1 MSNTKEWWFRVR
13 DFYRFHKREQKDL
26 LLTTLIVTFI
36 FAYNDKAEAFILA
49 NWLMNFVLTGCFVGL
64 ALFVHTSAQKIFG
77 LQQGFTTEF
86 RAWPIGL
93 VISLILTLITG
104 GNFYVLLIGGM
115 VIRHVTLLRLGKW
128 RYGENESAR
137 GLIASTGPVA
147 NLVLATIA
155 LALSK
160 QLNFMPEV
168 FGWMATINLWIMVYS
183 LLPLPRMD
191 GIHLFVQSRL
201 VYVFIGSTLLSYT
214 VFAAFGIFS
223 WILAFIIGVICWL
236 LFFIY
241 VEGV

>member
-1 MSNTKEWWFRVR
+1 MSGMKEWWFRIR
-13 DFYRFHKREQKDL
+13 DFYRFHNREKRDL

-36 FAYNDKAEAFILA
+36 FAYNDQSESFALA
-49 NWLMNFVLTGCFVGL
+49 SWLIHFVITGGFVAL
-64 ALFVHTSAQKIFG
+64 ALLVHTSAQKIFG
-77 LQQGFTTEF
+77 IQQGFTTEF

-93 VISLILTLITG
+93 VISLILTFITSG
-104 GNFYVLLIGGM
+104 EFYVLLIGGM
-115 VIRHVTLLRLGKW
+115 VIRHVTILRLGKW

-147 NLVLATIA
+147 NLILATFA
-155 LALSK
+155 LAISK
-160 QLNFMPEV
+160 QIGFMPET
-168 FGWMATINLWIMVYS
+168 FAWLATINLWIMVYS

-201 VYVFIGSTLLSYT
+201 VYIFIGSTLLSYT
-214 VFAAFGIFS
+214 IFAAFGIFS
-223 WILAFIIGVICWL
+223 WILAFIIGIICWL